1 MIREGSSFYDR
12 EQNRGRGFEY
22 SDEDCRKKRAGAE
35 PRLQTA
41 HSVVPGTGS
50 WEKS

>member
-12 EQNRGRGFEY
+12 ERNRGQGFEY
-22 SDEDCRKKRAGAE
+22 SDEGCRKRRAGAE

-41 HSVVPGTGS
+41 HSVVPETGS

>member
-1 MIREGSSFYDR
+1 MIREVSSFYDR

-22 SDEDCRKKRAGAE
+22 SDAGCTKRSAGAD

-41 HSVVPGTGS
+41 HSVAPGTGS